1 MYNDQYL
8 VSTLLSKQ
16 QMDFLLDLTIRLDR
30 SESEVLRGLVEG
42 ARQEAEK
49 RIQAIMKDEIKS

>member
-1 MYNDQYL
+1 MNNDQYL